1 VKVVQVAALEA
12 VGPPTCG
19 KAEVEHAEVPEE

>member
-12 VGPPTCG
+12 AGLPTSG
-19 KAEVEHAEVPEE
+19 KAEVEHAVATEE